1 MRNLRKLKTLLKT
14 IFQIS
19 PSYIFLIIIGSLLES
34 AQIIGNVILPK
45 YLIEELIG
53 AQDPKRL
60 ILFGGGIVIFN
71 LVMGFINRTYKRLLE
86 VSNQAVN
93 LKLTEAMGKKI
104 MAVEYHYLE
113 DPYYL
118 DLKERA
124 VFACNNQGALE
135 RIIHDLASI
144 ISQIFTMISLVV
156 IMFSLSYLLVIIL
169 LTGSIITVLISNYFK
184 KYQNKF
190 YQGLI
195 PLNRRYGYYLMLNLE
210 DNLQKDL
217 RVYHLN
223 PMITN
228 SVIKFNQE
236 INNELTVFARKQGTL
251 SGLQKVINVIQSG
264 FVYLFV
270 ALRVFTDKFGKKIS
284 LGDFTMYVSSA
295 ISFTRTFD
303 TFFFSVFEFMLMLD
317 YLDPFLEFMEL
328 KDAKVGHGKEILE
341 EIKNITFENV
351 TFKYQKSDKIILDNV
366 SFTINKGEKISI
378 VGLNGAGKT
387 TLIKLLCRLYQPDQG
402 KIMINGI
409 DIWDY
414 DYQSYIDK
422 LSAVFQDFKLLAYSI
437 KDNIIG
443 NKSYDHNKLESI
455 INQVGLHQKISEL
468 PHGIDTV
475 LNKAYDEEGIEL
487 SGGQGQKV
495 AIARALY
502 KDSQIVILDEP
513 TSALDPLA
521 EAEIY
526 EHFNE
531 LVLDKTAIY
540 ISHRMSSSVF
550 CDRVLII
557 DNGKVSDFDTHAHL
571 MQKKNSLYYKLFT
584 SQAENYQI

>member
-1 MRNLRKLKTLLKT
+1 MRNLRKVKTLFAT
-14 IFQIS
+14 IFKIS
-19 PSYIFLIIIGSLLES
+19 PSYIFLVVIGSLLES
-34 AQIIGNVILPK
+34 LQIVGNVILPK

-53 AQDPKRL
+53 PQDPYYL
-60 ILFGGGIVIFN
+60 WLYGGGIVVFN
-71 LVMGFINRTYKRLLE
+71 LSLGIINRTYKRLLE
-86 VSNQAVN
+86 VRNQHVN
-93 LKLTEAMGKKI
+93 LKLTQAMGKKI

-124 VFACNNQGALE
+124 VFACNNQGALV
-135 RIIHDLASI
+135 RIVRDISSI
-144 ISQIFTMISLVV
+144 ISQVITMISLII
-156 IMFSLSYLLVIIL
+156 IMFSLSYILVAIL
-169 LTGSIITVLISNYFK
+169 IAGSLITVLITNYFR

-195 PLNRRYGYYLMLNLE
+195 PLNRRYGYYLTLTLN

-223 PMITN
+223 PMIMD
-228 SVIKFNQE
+228 SVVKFNKHINDE
-236 INNELTVFARKQGTL
+236 IVVFARKQGAL
-251 SGLQKVINVIQSG
+251 MGIQKVINIIQSSL
-264 FVYLFV
+264 VYLYV
-270 ALRVFTDKFGKKIS
+270 ALRVFTDKYGRKIS

-295 ISFTRTFD
+295 ISFTSTFD
-303 TFFFSVFEFMLMLD
+303 KFFFSIFDFFLMLN

-328 KDAKVGHGKEILE
+328 KDAKKASGDKILTDIE
-341 EIKNITFENV
+341 TIEFQNV
-351 TFKYQKSDKIILDNV
+351 TFSYPKSDKVILDDV
-366 SFTINKGEKISI
+366 SFSFNGGEKISI

-387 TLIKLLCRLYQPDQG
+387 TLIKLLCRLYKPNQG
-402 KIMINGI
+402 KILINGI
-409 DIWDY
+409 NIWDY

-422 LSAVFQDFKLLAYSI
+422 ISAVFQDYRLLAYSI
-437 KDNIIG
+437 KDNITG
-443 NKSYDHNKLESI
+443 NKTYEQDQLNKI
-455 INQVGLHQKISEL
+455 ISQVGLKEKINEL
-468 PHGIDTV
+468 PNGLDTL
-475 LNKAYDEEGIEL
+475 LNKAYDEEGTEL

-502 KDSQIVILDEP
+502 KDSSLVILDEP

-550 CDRVLII
+550 CDRILII
-557 DNGKVSDFDTHAHL
+557 DGGKVSDFDTHANL

-584 SQAENYQI
+584 SQAENYQV